1 MFVSKQNN
9 SRHPFPFCGP
19 HIPALL
25 IDCFVVFVSLSNS
38 KNSSLPLKSF
48 KLYLCFAFMFYWKE
62 MVPFIFMYCRRMLS
76 NWTCNTHFNKRFW
89 SVRPRFEHP
98 TFQMRVGRY
107 NPLFVSIIIC
117 SWVQTF
123 TKFKNIDSYIERR
136 FHNSSE

>member
-1 MFVSKQNN
+1 MLVSKKKK

-25 IDCFVVFVSLSNS
+25 IACFVVFVSLSNS

-107 NPLFVSIIIC
+107 NPLFVL
-117 SWVQTF
+117 TD
-123 TKFKNIDSYIERR
+123 KFKRDSDNAAQVFEDLWNY
-136 FHNSSE
+136 